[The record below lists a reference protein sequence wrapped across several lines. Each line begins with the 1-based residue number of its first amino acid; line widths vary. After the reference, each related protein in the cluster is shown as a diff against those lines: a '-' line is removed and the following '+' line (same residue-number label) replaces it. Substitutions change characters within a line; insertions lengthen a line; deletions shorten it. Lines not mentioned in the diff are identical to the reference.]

1 VGAYLA
7 QQRHLRGISL
17 DQLATLTRIP
27 LRSLERLEGGAFD
40 RDPDGFSRGFVRTV
54 AEALG
59 LDPDDSVARLLPE
72 PPHDPAGLRRG
83 WRSRRV
89 QWWALGGVVVAAAA
103 GTWWAV
109 SDETAAPPAPEPA
122 RELVYRR
129 DAVRALAAET
139 RQLRAEET
147 RTSR

>member
-1 VGAYLA
+1 MRGC
-7 QQRHLRGISL
+7 LR
-17 DQLATLTRIP
+17 
-27 LRSLERLEGGAFD
+27 
-40 RDPDGFSRGFVRTV
+40 GFSRASAKV
-54 AEALG
+54 AALHYQRSG
-59 LDPDDSVARLLPE
+59 HSKRADCW
-72 PPHDPAGLRRG
+72 AGLHRG

-89 QWWALGGVVVAAAA
+89 QLGALVGAVVAAAA

-139 RQLRAEET
+139 RQLRAGET

>member
-7 QQRHLRGISL
+7 QQRNLRGISL
-17 DQLATLTRIP
+17 DHLATLTRIP

-72 PPHDPAGLRRG
+72 PPNDRAGLHRG

-89 QWWALGGVVVAAAA
+89 QLGALIGVVVAAAA

-109 SDETAAPPAPEPA
+109 SDEPAAPPAPEPA